1 MEPVQ
6 LQSTHASAVASL
18 WLSGVRENARAE
30 RAYLPAVSQ
39 EEYAATIVARLAN
52 GSIFGWVIVL
62 PSPPRLVAYL
72 MAELKE
78 SAPEFVQRKY
88 LNLLDLDVRQAER
101 RNGYGT
107 SLVEAAKRY
116 SKKADLSS
124 IEVNWVTA
132 DVQASAFW
140 QRQGFSPYLS
150 RARLSAAVF
159 ASDA

>member
-1 MEPVQ
+1 MEPIQ
-6 LQSTHASAVASL
+6 LHSTHASAVASL
-18 WLSGVRENARAE
+18 WLSGVRENALAE

-52 GSIFGWVIVL
+52 GSIFGWAVVL
-62 PSPPRLVAYL
+62 PSPSRLVAYL
-72 MAELKE
+72 TAELKE

-88 LNLLDLDVRQAER
+88 LNLLDLDVHQAER

-107 SLVEAAKRY
+107 SLVQAARRH
-116 SKKADLSS
+116 SKKAGLSS

-140 QRQGFSPYLS
+140 QRQGFSQYLS
-150 RARLSAAVF
+150 RARLSVTSF
-159 ASDA
+159 AGDA